1 MGITTTVQQLWGRS
15 LHWERGL
22 KLLTLVTYQIL
33 PRRSLHWERGLKR
46 ARIAELEKAGKVAPF
61 IGSVD

>member
-1 MGITTTVQQLWGRS
+1 MFSGRIRVSGTGRS

-22 KLLTLVTYQIL
+22 KLLTRTKQANG
-33 PRRSLHWERGLKR
+33 E
-46 ARIAELEKAGKVAPF
+46 VAPF